1 MVHGEEEAGR
11 LAHVL
16 SDELRDAAGSIS
28 LAKAVASEGCNY
40 ARELATAR
48 PYVSVPTRPSGE
60 AVIPTKAGI
69 QCHAAET
76 LRHLS
81 QSESYSL
88 SSTCSKD
95 LKNTQM
101 GTVSEFDPKKLFPS

>member
-60 AVIPTKAGI
+60 AC
-69 QCHAAET
+69 CHESGNPGPRRRGPVSLVAIEVV
-76 LRHLS
+76 LCIFNLVQR
-81 QSESYSL
+81 SE
-88 SSTCSKD
+88 
-95 LKNTQM
+95 
-101 GTVSEFDPKKLFPS
+101 